1 MNNNQI
7 IMQNF
12 EKLEF
17 EKNEIK
23 KKVYALN
30 ESLINILENVNNN
43 IGINS
48 KNNMEKQSCILLE
61 ISVEKF
67 VSFKFYF
74 IY

>member
-1 MNNNQI
+1 MNNNQL

-67 VSFKFYF
+67 VSS
-74 IY
+74 

>member
-43 IGINS
+43 IGISS
-48 KNNMEKQSCILLE
+48 KNNMEKQSCISLE

-67 VSFKFYF
+67 VSIKF
-74 IY
+74 